1 MKLKYTI
8 YMFVALFTISG
19 YGQVDNKQQKREQ
32 IRSLK
37 IAYITTELNLTPE
50 ESTKFWPLFN
60 AFEDKQRELRKQ
72 KLNNYLDKVNSTN
85 DKLTEKEATTLLNQI
100 ESTEDEIYQLR
111 KKFLNSLKGILP
123 ATKILKLKKAEEE
136 FSRKLL
142 QQYRDKKD
150 KS

>member
-1 MKLKYTI
+1 MKRTYPLFL
-8 YMFVALFTISG
+8 FVVLMSICSW
-19 YGQVDNKQQKREQ
+19 GQADNKQQKREQ

-72 KLNNYLDKVNSTN
+72 KISNYLDKANNTS
-85 DKLTEKEATTLLNQI
+85 DKISEKEATTLLNQM
-100 ESTEDEIYQLR
+100 ESTEEELFQLR
-111 KKFLNSLKGILP
+111 KKFIASLKNILP

-142 QQYRDKKD
+142 QQYRDKRD
-150 KS
+150 KN

>member
-1 MKLKYTI
+1 MKLKYTF